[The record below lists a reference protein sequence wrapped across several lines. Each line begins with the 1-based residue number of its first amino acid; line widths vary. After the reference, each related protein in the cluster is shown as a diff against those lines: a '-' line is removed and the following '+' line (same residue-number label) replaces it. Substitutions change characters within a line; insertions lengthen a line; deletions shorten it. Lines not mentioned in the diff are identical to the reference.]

1 MRIHRIYCKSVSE
14 EDSNFELDQSQS
26 SHLSKVLRL
35 QVNDEVEVFDGNGAS
50 ALCLITSIERK
61 MTSLKR
67 ISEVIFSDV
76 PKEKITMIIPVIKK
90 ENLHFMVQKL
100 TEIGISELIFYKPD
114 LIDQSI
120 AKKDHRKIIEKCLEV
135 VISSCKQCG
144 SNFIPQLNLFENI
157 IDAFDSIEAK
167 TDSFLFDLGAKN
179 LFNIK
184 ELSSESNVCLITGPE
199 SGFSD
204 SELELLNKR
213 NIKIRLIGKNTL
225 RAETA
230 PLVIASLVQN
240 QFGNI

>member
-1 MRIHRIYCKSVSE
+1 M
-14 EDSNFELDQSQS
+14 
-26 SHLSKVLRL
+26 
-35 QVNDEVEVFDGNGAS
+35 
-50 ALCLITSIERK
+50 
-61 MTSLKR
+61 
-67 ISEVIFSDV
+67 
-76 PKEKITMIIPVIKK
+76 
-90 ENLHFMVQKL
+90 
-100 TEIGISELIFYKPD
+100 
-114 LIDQSI
+114 
-120 AKKDHRKIIEKCLEV
+120 

-167 TDSFLFDLGAKN
+167 KDSFLFDLGAKN
-179 LFNIK
+179 SFNIN
-184 ELSSESNVCLITGPE
+184 ELSSESNICLITGPE

>member
-1 MRIHRIYCKSVSE
+1 
-14 EDSNFELDQSQS
+14 
-26 SHLSKVLRL
+26 
-35 QVNDEVEVFDGNGAS
+35 
-50 ALCLITSIERK
+50 

-67 ISEVIFSDV
+67 ISEVIFSNV
-76 PKEKITMIIPVIKK
+76 PKEKISMIIPLIKK

-100 TEIGISELIFYKPD
+100 TEIGISEFIFYKPD

-120 AKKDHRKIIEKCLEV
+120 AKKDHHKMIEKCLEV

-157 IDAFDSIEAK
+157 IDAFDSIKTK
-167 TDSFLFDLGAKN
+167 TDSFLFDLDAKN
-179 LFNIK
+179 PFNIE
-184 ELSSESNVCLITGPE
+184 ELSYESNVCLITGPE

-204 SELELLNKR
+204 SELKLLNKR

-230 PLVIASLVQN
+230 PLVVASLVQN